1 MHKLLRLLHMEWS
14 ANLQYRTDILLWT
27 ISETMTP
34 LIALAIWYAVA
45 TYSTKA
51 VVSQGDILTYYLL
64 VFFTFVLTNVWNG
77 FFFSREILNGEI
89 SNYLLRPI
97 SVFWHHFLQNVGEK
111 VIKLIIPI
119 PLFIFFALLA
129 PHLLSPAIY
138 EPRNIGFFII
148 SIILALVLHFY
159 IDMSLGALA
168 FWLEDAF
175 ELRRYKDLLHD
186 FSSGVMIPFA
196 LMPPALAAVLGWL
209 PFRYIVAAPVELL
222 MGKMTLAGAA
232 QVFLIQLAWIG
243 GAVVLVTIL
252 WRKGL
257 KRYAVPGR

>member
-1 MHKLLRLLHMEWS
+1 MHKLLRLLQMEWS
-14 ANLQYRTDILLWT
+14 ASLQYRADIVLWT

-45 TYSTKA
+45 KYSDNN
-51 VVSQGDILTYYLL
+51 VSQSEILTYYVL
-64 VFFTFVLTNVWNG
+64 VFFTFVITNVWNG
-77 FFFSREILNGEI
+77 FFFAREILNGDI
-89 SNYLLRPI
+89 VNYLLRPL

-111 VIKLIIPI
+111 SIKLIVPI
-119 PLFIFFALLA
+119 PLFLLFAFFA
-129 PHLLSPAIY
+129 PHLLSPAIFV
-138 EPRNIGFFII
+138 PRHLAFFAV
-148 SIILALVLHFY
+148 SVSLALLLHFF

-186 FSSGVMIPFA
+186 FTSGVMIPFA
-196 LMPPALAAVLGWL
+196 LMPSALAAGLSWL

-222 MGKMTLAGAA
+222 MGKRVGSDAW
-232 QVFLIQLAWIG
+232 QVLLIQVAWIV
-243 GAVVLVTIL
+243 AAAILVSIL
-252 WRKGL
+252 WKRGL